1 LTIEGVEIT
10 AGITV
15 IADGVFKKDAEKAY
29 FINNAAGLVYMSK
42 NAPEGGVA
50 VKLDADINLE
60 GVEFNGLMVQNW
72 VGKNTFDG
80 QNHTVSNWTYEGGAS
95 DMGFIRQWIG
105 PVKNIKFENCHLKT
119 GGRSAVVAG
128 KIYGNIDNVSVNNC
142 SIEDSYW
149 ACGLVAGLYNAGSVS
164 NVTVTNSSVKSNG
177 GTAAIVGVF
186 NEEGGERGLKNCS
199 VSNTTINNTGVY
211 GDVYTGG
218 ALVGMFNSNATF
230 TIEGCTVSNNTLE
243 GGYVYEKYPADES
256 VTIIEE

>member
-1 LTIEGVEIT
+1 M
-10 AGITV
+10 A
-15 IADGVFKKDAEKAY
+15 
-29 FINNAAGLVYMSK
+29 
-42 NAPEGGVA
+42 
-50 VKLDADINLE
+50 
-60 GVEFNGLMVQNW
+60 QNW

-80 QNHTVSNWTYEGGAS
+80 QNHTVSNWTYEGGAV

-218 ALVGMFNSNATF
+218 ALVGMFNSSATF

-243 GGYVYEKYPADES
+243 GDYVYEKYPADES
-256 VTIIEE
+256 VTIIEK